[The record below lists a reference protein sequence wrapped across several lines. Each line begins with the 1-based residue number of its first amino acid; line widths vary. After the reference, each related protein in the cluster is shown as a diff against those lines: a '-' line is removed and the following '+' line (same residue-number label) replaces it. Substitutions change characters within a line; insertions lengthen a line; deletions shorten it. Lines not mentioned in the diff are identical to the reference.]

1 MVHRKTPRVVKKL
14 VLKLVY
20 KKVKHRGTG
29 IRMNPPV
36 FRVLSNA

>member
-1 MVHRKTPRVVKKL
+1 MVHIKNPRVVKKL
-14 VLKLVY
+14 VLKFIY

-36 FRVLSNA
+36 FMVLSTA

>member
-1 MVHRKTPRVVKKL
+1 MVHIKNPRVVKKL
-14 VLKLVY
+14 VLKIIY

-36 FRVLSNA
+36 FMVLSTA